1 MEEVKVYHSL
11 WKNAVLVATCLVFA
25 VSAIHFL
32 VRHPESNPILPW
44 LVVLFFGLGGLFMVW
59 FVLKERITHTP
70 YYVITRESVVVNSG
84 VKQWEVRFA
93 DVEEF
98 FLTSVASSK
107 LIGILY
113 NRDGAWAKEEDSGS
127 VSRMV
132 RKMNT
137 KIAGAGEALP
147 ADDLTV
153 KPQQLCDLLNE
164 RLRDY
169 RSKH

>member
-11 WKNAVLVATCLVFA
+11 GKNAVLVATCLAFA
-25 VSAIHFL
+25 VSGIYL
-32 VRHPESNPILPW
+32 LIRQPESNHVILW
-44 LVVLFFGLGGLFMVW
+44 TGVVFFGLGGLFMLW
-59 FVLKERITHTP
+59 LMLREWITHTP
-70 YYVITRESVVVNSG
+70 YYVITDESVIMNSG

-93 DVEEF
+93 DVDNF

-107 LIGILY
+107 MIGIHY
-113 NRDGAWAKEEDSGS
+113 NRDGAWAAEVDSGS

-137 KIAGAGEALP
+137 KIAGAGEGLP